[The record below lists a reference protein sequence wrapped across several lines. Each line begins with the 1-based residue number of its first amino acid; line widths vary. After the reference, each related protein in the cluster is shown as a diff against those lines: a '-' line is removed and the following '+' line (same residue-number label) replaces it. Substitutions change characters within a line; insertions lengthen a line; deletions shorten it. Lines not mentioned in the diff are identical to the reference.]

1 MPQLQ
6 VTREV
11 RVVLEAA
18 EARLGQFWI
27 LDGIVI
33 QIRPRP
39 ETKLVDLAELLLA
52 WPNQILHPRWIWWGV
67 NGLFP
72 GGGKYIMSGN
82 EESFQCHEQIVKR

>member
-6 VTREV
+6 ITREV
-11 RVVLEAA
+11 RVVLEGA
-18 EARLGQFWI
+18 EARLGKFWI

-52 WPNQILHPRWIWWGV
+52 WPNRILHPRWVWRGV
-67 NGLFP
+67 NGLVP
-72 GGGKYIMSGN
+72 DGGKYIMSGN
-82 EESFQCHEQIVKR
+82 EGEFQCHEQIVKR